1 MNVKRESG
9 FLRQSSWMV
18 IATFAGGMLMAMV
31 HTVARK
37 MGSEE
42 YSTFVTLLRLLIILG
57 IPTVALQTIFARQA
71 AAVTNEAQQH
81 RLSATVRAILLG
93 VFLVWLVCAVAILAA
108 TRPLSHLLKVS
119 NPLALYFMLAIGLIG
134 LWIPVAKGLLQGQ
147 HRFLGLGWLQ
157 ISDGMGRFG
166 VMLLVILVF
175 GGKATAAMFAVL
187 VGQLGTVAIGAW
199 LTYSIWSV
207 RPAHSFNWKAW
218 LGDALPLT
226 LGLGT
231 ILLMSSLDML
241 FVQGL
246 FTDTRQIALY
256 SGAML
261 TGFAIIQFIAPVAL
275 VMFARVAKSA
285 ARSEGSASLGL
296 TLKATILFGA
306 LAGIGCTVLPKLP
319 LRLMYI
325 SNPEMWKAAPLVP
338 WFAWALLPLTV
349 ANVLMQNILAHAR
362 FKAVLWLMLVP
373 PAYAAALCLQ
383 ASSLVAMEPFDAFI
397 RVIQT
402 LGVASTVLCLLAAW
416 FSLHPKRINVLDR
429 VSGPAPAISGIAR
442 SPRVERGG
450 ATT

>member
-1 MNVKRESG
+1 MSVKQESG

-18 IATFAGGMLMAMV
+18 ISTFTGGILMAMV

-42 YSTFVTLLRLLIILG
+42 YSTFVTLLRLLIIMG

-71 AAVTNEAQQH
+71 AAVTNDSQQR
-81 RLSATVRAILLG
+81 RLIATVRAILFG
-93 VFLVWLVCAVAILAA
+93 TFLVWVVCAATVLAA

-119 NPLALYFMLAIGLIG
+119 HPAALYFMLAIGMIG
-134 LWIPVAKGLLQGQ
+134 LWIPVAKGLLQGE
-147 HRFLGLGWLQ
+147 HRFFGLGWLQ

-175 GGKATAAMFAVL
+175 GGKAAAAMFAVL
-187 VGQLGTVAIGAW
+187 VGQLGTISIGAW
-199 LTYSIWSV
+199 LTHSIWSV
-207 RPAHSFNWKAW
+207 RPATAFDWKGW

-231 ILLMSSLDML
+231 ILLMSSIDML

-246 FTDTRQIALY
+246 FTDTRQTALY
-256 SGAML
+256 GGAML

-285 ARSEGSASLGL
+285 ARSEGSSSLGL
-296 TLKATILFGA
+296 TLRATILFGA
-306 LAGIGCTVLPKLP
+306 VAGIGCTLLPKLP
-319 LRLMYI
+319 LRLMYF

-349 ANVLMQNILAHAR
+349 ANVLMQNILAQAR
-362 FKAVLWLMLVP
+362 FKAVLWLVLMP
-373 PAYAAALCLQ
+373 PAYATALCLQ
-383 ASSLVAMEPFDAFI
+383 APRLVMMNQFDAFI
-397 RVIQT
+397 RIIQT
-402 LGVASTVLCLLAAW
+402 LGVASAALCLLAAW
-416 FSLHPKRINVLDR
+416 FSRHPKTINVSGR
-429 VSGPAPAISGIAR
+429 VLEPAPAVSGRA
-442 SPRVERGG
+442 SPPLGQKGG
-450 ATT
+450 ASL